1 MNHEALE
8 LLRQQ
13 SGLSVD
19 RNGQFL
25 HRGDPIPH
33 QRTREVLQRGLRVRE
48 DGRTVVH
55 VGEQWAYVE
64 IEDTAFVA
72 RNLRL
77 TDSGG
82 DDGDQTLELILT
94 DSRVVHLDPNQLA
107 LGEGDRLYAWIASL
121 NSWVALLRPAQ
132 ANIAPFLAEDLQSPV
147 GYALVLTN
155 QRYPIESYAP

>member
-1 MNHEALE
+1 
-8 LLRQQ
+8 
-13 SGLSVD
+13 
-19 RNGQFL
+19 
-25 HRGDPIPH
+25 
-33 QRTREVLQRGLRVRE
+33 VRE